1 MDYNEIHTASFFDDI
16 YKKSHKIVNP
26 DVRESV
32 VRLAKLLPK
41 GSAVLDLGSGQ
52 GANAIYLAK
61 KGMKVTC
68 IDISKV
74 GLLQTE
80 ERAEAMKLD
89 IEFGFCNA
97 LDFRPQRKF
106 DAVISIF
113 LTEYLETLEK
123 AKKHIELMKQWTKNG
138 GYNVVASMVGDS
150 TAESDFLFFAD
161 NDLLKHYS
169 DWMIDDFEKGRML
182 YRLEK
187 RVPAYYNEIFV
198 KKPKVSNK

>member
-1 MDYNEIHTASFFDDI
+1 MDYNEMHTASFFDEL
-16 YKKSHKIVNP
+16 YRKSHKIVDP

-41 GSAVLDLGSGQ
+41 GSSVLDLGSGQ

-68 IDISKV
+68 VDISKV

-80 ERAEAMKLD
+80 ERAKVMKLD

-97 LDFRPQRKF
+97 LEFRPQKKF
-106 DAVISIF
+106 DVVISIF
-113 LTEYLETLEK
+113 LTEYLEKLEN
-123 AKKHIELMKQWTKNG
+123 ARKHLELIKQWTKNG

-150 TAESDFLFFAD
+150 SAESDFFFFAD

-169 DWMIDDFEKGRML
+169 DWMIEDFGKGKML

-187 RVPAYYNEIFV
+187 RVPTFYNEIFA
-198 KKPKVSNK
+198 KKIGVR